1 MNSEEYS
8 PQKRTDEEG
17 VRGTTPRTNGLFW
30 TKILLACLYG
40 FLLTSL
46 PIDEFKDRSNY
57 LEYAD
62 TSDIILDRYIDRG
75 LISTLSNE
83 PLWLLVNIF
92 LRTWF
97 ESETVLRIIIFL
109 PAFLVA
115 FLALRNQKGGD
126 IFWVILFLF
135 LQPILKNH
143 IVHLRQGA
151 AISVFLL
158 SLSVKSRGLK
168 YLLFS
173 MTPFIHASFFFI
185 VALKMLLKINQFL
198 RFSTNIR
205 LAFAILFGALLAVN
219 LVYVAQSLGA
229 RQAIEYDYGVAETSG
244 VGFIFWSTML
254 MFFVVH
260 TGSFPHRHVFEMS
273 SVGFYLG
280 TYFITEV
287 TARIFESSL
296 MLVLLAGLDLPFKNK
311 SLFLTAVIA
320 YYGLGYFLNRN
331 EPWFGFGFYDLS

>member
-1 MNSEEYS
+1 MNSAEHS

-17 VRGTTPRTNGLFW
+17 VRVSSRRTQVLFW
-30 TKILLACLYG
+30 AKICLACLYG

-57 LEYAD
+57 LNYAA
-62 TSDIILDRYIDRG
+62 TSDIILERNIDRG
-75 LISTLSNE
+75 LLSTLSNE
-83 PLWLLVNIF
+83 PVWLLINVF

-97 ESETVLRIIIFL
+97 ESETVIRIIIFL

-115 FLALRNQKGGD
+115 FLALRHQKGGD
-126 IFWVILFLF
+126 IVWVILFLF

-158 SLSVKSRGLK
+158 GWSVKNRGLK

-173 MTPFIHASFFFI
+173 ITPFIHASFFLVF
-185 VALKMLLKINQFL
+185 ALRMLLKINQFL
-198 RFSTNIR
+198 RFSTNLR
-205 LAFAILFGALLAVN
+205 LALALLLGVLLAWN
-219 LVYVAQSLGA
+219 LIEIGQSLGA
-229 RQAIEYDYGVAETSG
+229 RQAIEYEYSVAALSG
-244 VGFIFWSTML
+244 INFIFWSTVL
-254 MFFVVH
+254 AFFVVH
-260 TGSFPHRHVFEMS
+260 TGSFPRQHVFEIS
-273 SVGFYLG
+273 SIGFYLG
-280 TYFITEV
+280 TYFITAL

-296 MLVLLAGLDLPFKNK
+296 MLVMLAGLDLPFKNK
-311 SLFLTAVIA
+311 RLFLSLLIA

-331 EPWFGFGFYDLS
+331 EPWFGFGF